1 MRQASFGFTKNY
13 PKEFGGSLLL
23 GKRKEARPL
32 STKHPIFMTLK
43 STHTSFF
50 NPSTRSLERVI
61 REYAA
66 KYQIKIH
73 EFSLNWTHIHF
84 AISIPSKENYLAFIR
99 TLTAEIVRL
108 LSKALGKN
116 LKGLFD
122 LRPHSRIVTWG
133 RELKS
138 VIDYIILNQMEAW
151 GLIRRDKKSVK
162 PRGKR
167 KIPKSP
173 FG

>member
-32 STKHPIFMTLK
+32 SIKHPIFMTLK

-50 NPSTRSLERVI
+50 NPSMISLERII
-61 REYAA
+61 RSYAY

-73 EFSLNWTHIHF
+73 ELSLNWNHIHF
-84 AISIPSKENYLAFIR
+84 AISIPSKKNYLAFIR
-99 TLTAEIVRL
+99 TLTAQLVRV
-108 LSKALGKN
+108 LSKAKGKN

-122 LRPHSRIVTWG
+122 LRPHSRIVSWG
-133 RELKS
+133 RELKA
-138 VIDYIILNQMEAW
+138 VLNYIILNQMEAW
-151 GLIRRDKKSVK
+151 GLIRRDKTK
-162 PRGKR
+162 GKR
-167 KIPKSP
+167 QRRKSP
-173 FG
+173 SG

>member
-23 GKRKEARPL
+23 GKRKSTRPL
-32 STKHPIFMTLK
+32 STKDPIFMTLK

-61 REYAA
+61 REHAA

-73 EFSLNWTHIHF
+73 EFSLNWNHIHF

-122 LRPHSRIVTWG
+122 LRPHTRIVSWG

-151 GLIRRDKKSVK
+151 GLIRRDKT
-162 PRGKR
+162 RGKR
-167 KIPKSP
+167 QRRKSP
-173 FG
+173 SG

>member
-1 MRQASFGFTKNY
+1 MRQASFGFTKNF

-61 REYAA
+61 RDHAA

-73 EFSLNWTHIHF
+73 ELSLNWTHIHF

-122 LRPHSRIVTWG
+122 LRPHTRIVSWG
-133 RELKS
+133 RELKA
-138 VIDYIILNQMEAW
+138 VLNYIILNQMEAW
-151 GLIRRDKKSVK
+151 GLIRRDKTA
-162 PRGKR
+162 GKR
-167 KIPKSP
+167 QRRKSP
-173 FG
+173 SG